1 MPRYL
6 LDTNIFIYLA
16 TERDQI
22 SEDVYDAISEPD
34 ALLYMSVESVREMVI
49 GYYNKSFD
57 IRQWKTAKAM
67 IEAIEK
73 QYYIKVLPLT
83 DQIIKTFAEIKSD
96 VAKGHKDPSDHVI
109 ISHAITEQ
117 MILVSSDTRF
127 PHYVKHGLELL
138 YNEK

>member
-1 MPRYL
+1 MSRYL

-22 SEDVYDAISEPD
+22 SEDVYDVISEPD
-34 ALLYMSVESVREMVI
+34 ALLYMSVESVREMII

-57 IRQWKTAKAM
+57 TRQWKTAKAM

-83 DQIIKTFAEIKSD
+83 NQIMETFAEVKSD
-96 VAKGHKDPSDHVI
+96 VAKDHKDPSDHVI
-109 ISHAITEQ
+109 ISHAITEK
-117 MILVSSDTRF
+117 MILVSSDERF
-127 PHYVKHGLELL
+127 PYYTRHGLDLL